1 MDLDDY
7 AAHDGLGL
15 AERIATGEVSA
26 EEVARAALAAIEAV
40 DPALGAVV
48 ECYDDGVDNAAA
60 GRLGE
65 GPFRGVPFLIKDVGQ
80 HFAGRRSESASR
92 LVEGLVVERDSNFAT
107 LVKASGVNLV
117 GRSNTPEFSMA
128 LCAENLLHG
137 NTTTPW
143 KAGYSTSGSS
153 GGAAAAVAAGLV
165 PLAHGS
171 DMGGSIRGPAAWCGT
186 IGLYPSR
193 GRVSSGPALGEGGWG
208 MTQAFVQSRTMRDT
222 AAMLDCLGKPMP
234 GDPFVVWRPAE
245 SFARQLHLPR
255 PRLTIAYSARPLM
268 DAPVDPEIAAAVE
281 RTAHLLEEM
290 GHRVDEAA
298 PAIDMAQMD
307 RLCLDIW
314 YRGFDVTLD
323 GLAARMGRTVGPDTV
338 ERATLKFYHFARERS
353 AEAMLA
359 ALADLNL
366 PRRAMGTFFARHDL
380 WLTPTAAQVSRPWG
394 TYGMNLDLEPLD
406 FLVHEQRATQ
416 FMVPYN
422 ITGQPAISLPL
433 AMHGNGLPIG
443 LQLGARHGE
452 EHLLLQ
458 VGADLE
464 EAMPWK
470 HRVPP
475 IHVARRDDSG

>member
-7 AAHDGLGL
+7 ATQDGLGL
-15 AERIATGEVSA
+15 AGLIAAGEVSA
-26 EEVARAALAAIEAV
+26 EEVARAAMAAIAAV

-48 ECYDDGVDNAAA
+48 ETYDDAVGNAAA
-60 GRLGE
+60 GRLGD

-92 LVEGLVVERDSNFAT
+92 LVQGLVVERDSHFAT
-107 LVKASGVNLV
+107 LVRASGVNLV

-143 KAGYSTSGSS
+143 KAGHSTSGSS

-234 GDPFVVWRPAE
+234 GDPFVAWRPE
-245 SFARQLHLPR
+245 DSWARQLHLPR
-255 PRLTIAYSARPLM
+255 PRLNIAFSAAPLM

-281 RTAHLLEEM
+281 TTARLLADM
-290 GHRVDEAA
+290 GHHVEEAA
-298 PAIDMAQMD
+298 PAIDMLQMD

-314 YRGFDVTLD
+314 YRGFDATLD
-323 GLAARMGRTVGPDTV
+323 GLAARMGRSVGPETV
-338 ERATLKFYHFARERS
+338 EKATLKFYHFARERS

-359 ALADLNL
+359 ALADLNV
-366 PRRAMGTFFARHDL
+366 PRRVMGGFFARHDL

-394 TYGMNLDLEPLD
+394 TFGMNLDLEPLD
-406 FLVHEQRATQ
+406 FLVHEQRPAQ

-433 AMHGNGLPIG
+433 AMHTHGLPIG

-458 VGADLE
+458 VGAALE

-470 HRVPP
+470 DRVPP
-475 IHVARRDDSG
+475 IHVANRARLG

>member
-1 MDLDDY
+1 MNIDDY
-7 AAHDGLGL
+7 AGRDGLGL
-15 AERIATGEVSA
+15 AELIATREVSA
-26 EEVARAALAAIEAV
+26 DEVTRAAMAAIAAV
-40 DPALGAVV
+40 DHTLGAVV
-48 ECYDDGVDNAAA
+48 ETYDDAVGNAAA
-60 GRLGE
+60 GRLGA

-92 LVEGLVVERDSNFAT
+92 LAQGLVVERDSNFAA
-107 LVKASGVNLV
+107 LVRASGVNLI

-143 KAGYSTSGSS
+143 KAGHSTSGSS

-234 GDPFVVWRPAE
+234 GDPFVVWRPEE
-245 SFARQLHLPR
+245 SFARQLHLSR
-255 PRLTIAYSARPLM
+255 PRLRIAYSARPLM

-281 RTAHLLEEM
+281 STAALLAEM
-290 GHRVDEAA
+290 GHRVEEAA
-298 PAIDMAQMD
+298 PAIDIAQMD

-314 YRGFDVTLD
+314 YRGFDATLD
-323 GLAARMGRTVGPDTV
+323 ALAARMGRTVGPDTV

-359 ALADLNL
+359 ALADLNV
-366 PRRAMGTFFARHDL
+366 PRRVMGGFFAGYDL

-406 FLVHEQRATQ
+406 FLVHEQRPAQ

-433 AMHGNGLPIG
+433 AMHSSGLPIG
-443 LQLGARHGE
+443 LQFGARHGE

-458 VGADLE
+458 VGAALE

-470 HRVPP
+470 DRTPP
-475 IHVARRDDSG
+475 IHVRNRASLD